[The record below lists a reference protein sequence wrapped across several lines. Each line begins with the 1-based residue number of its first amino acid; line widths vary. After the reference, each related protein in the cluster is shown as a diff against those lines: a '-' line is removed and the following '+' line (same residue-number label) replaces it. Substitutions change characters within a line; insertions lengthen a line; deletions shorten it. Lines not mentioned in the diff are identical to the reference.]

1 MDFFVSS
8 VTNPRGDL
16 KAAMNYVRFYF
27 DLLLPGVDI
36 VLYLDADTLVLQD
49 VSETKFSL
57 TLS

>member
-1 MDFFVSS
+1 M
-8 VTNPRGDL
+8 TNPRGDL